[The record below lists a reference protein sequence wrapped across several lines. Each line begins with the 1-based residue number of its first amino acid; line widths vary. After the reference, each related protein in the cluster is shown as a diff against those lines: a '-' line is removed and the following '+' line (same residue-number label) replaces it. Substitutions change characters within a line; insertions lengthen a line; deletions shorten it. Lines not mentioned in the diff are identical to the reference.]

1 MTEQVETFGLTK
13 EQQLATDPT
22 SSIWVGANAGT
33 GKTHVLSARVLR
45 MMVTG
50 THPGKILCLTYTK
63 AGANEMANR
72 VTKELGE
79 WTALNDAQ
87 LAKKLFERVGE
98 QADAKMLSRAR
109 TLFAEVLDL
118 PGGLKIRTIH
128 AFFQSLLGR
137 FPVEAGITPRFEL
150 IEDRTKDELT
160 QKAMDGVYAKAKDG
174 NNPKIM
180 AALAHIA
187 IRVAEQTFA
196 DLMAD
201 LGKEQGHLQ
210 KLNREKG
217 SLAGIIAATYGALG
231 LTPGMSEKDLFEQA
245 ASPKGYGKG
254 GMDDALVKK
263 IMTGLLG
270 GTKTDQTRGAIVD
283 TLLATDIEKRTALAP
298 EYIGVYLTKS
308 GTLRATLATKGV
320 LSEYPELG
328 DIVLDEANRIK
339 GLYDQIELL
348 KVVENT
354 KAILVLAEAVLESYA
369 QHKQNKGQLDYDDII
384 LKSSQLLSTPDIA
397 PWILFKMDEGLDHIL
412 VDEAQDTNLDQWQL
426 IETLSDEF
434 FVGEGANEKTR
445 TVFAVGDAKQSIYKF
460 QKADP
465 KEFIHARERV
475 KTKALAADLSFAN
488 VPLEKSFRSTAAVL
502 NMVDAVFAQDEAR
515 ANLTLDTDTITHD
528 VHRVGEGGVVELWPP
543 AIGVAD
549 ALPEDWEPPT
559 KQIQKTSVEAQIATK
574 IANKITLMI
583 RGGEDLESKG
593 RAVRAGDILVLVR
606 NRQGDFIDQLVRQL
620 KANNIAVAGSDRL
633 VVTEDLAVMD
643 LMALADFC
651 LLTDDDLTLAT
662 VLKGPLIGLDED
674 QLFSLAYSS
683 TGGRGKT
690 SLWQKLR
697 EGRKNNDAF
706 ERAYNLLSA
715 LLRLVDFESPH
726 EFFSKILTHFGGRK
740 KLMAR
745 LGIEIADPLDE
756 FLSLCLSFEQTH
768 TPSLQGFLQWL
779 RTGSAEI
786 KRELQETRDEVRIMT
801 THGAKGL
808 QAPIVFLPDCCRV
821 PTEKDNLHRI
831 PDLTPGRKSTLPL
844 IVWPK
849 SLAKETDVIKAV
861 KEASKQ
867 EGLAEYKRLMYVAM
881 TRAEDRLY
889 VTGWKKKNSTSNSW
903 YDHIEAG
910 LKSLE
915 ATTEI
920 DDGEGGTFLRLSSE
934 QTNKV
939 TLKTDDQIKDDANK
953 APPMWATTP
962 PKAEAQPSRPLAPS
976 RLDDEEPPAKSPLER
991 HRDRQTKSGSG
1002 QVLGASSPAYKR
1014 GTIIHKLL
1022 ELLPELPIDQRQ
1034 DVAKKWLA
1042 RPVIELTKAEQ
1053 EDILTSTFK
1062 VLNNKELSALF
1073 GPGSRAEV
1081 SLTGVVGSMALSG
1094 EIDRLVV
1101 LENEVLVIDYKTNR
1115 PPPTTLEDVPPK
1127 YLKQMAAYRELL
1139 QNIYPKHTITM
1150 VLLWTEDVR
1159 LMTLDDSLL
1168 DPFTPK

>member
-1 MTEQVETFGLTK
+1 MTEHPKTFGLTK

-79 WTALNDAQ
+79 WTALSDAQ
-87 LAKKLFERVGE
+87 LALKLFERVGE

-217 SLAGIIAATYGALG
+217 SLAGIIAATYRALG
-231 LTPGMSEKDLFEQA
+231 LTPGMKEKDLFEKIA
-245 ASPKGYGKG
+245 LPKGQGNG
-254 GMDDALVKK
+254 GMDDAIVKR
-263 IMTGLLG
+263 IMTGLLS
-270 GTKTDQTRGAIVD
+270 GTKTDQNRGAIVD
-283 TLLATDIEKRTALAP
+283 TLLATNIEKRAPFAL
-298 EYIGVYLTKS
+298 EYTGVFLTKS

-320 LSEYPELG
+320 LSEFPDLE
-328 DIVLDEANRIK
+328 DILLDEANRIK

-348 KVVENT
+348 NVVENT
-354 KAILVLAEAVLESYA
+354 KAILVLAEAVLEGYA
-369 QHKQNKGQLDYDDII
+369 QHKQNKGQLDYDDVI
-384 LKSSQLLSTPDIA
+384 LKSSQLLSTPGIA

-434 FVGEGANEKTR
+434 FVGEGAVKKTR

-475 KTKALAADLSFAN
+475 REKAKAANLSFAN

-515 ANLTLDTDTITHD
+515 ANLTLDTDAITHD
-528 VHRVGEGGVVELWPP
+528 VHRMGEGGLVELWPP

-559 KQIQKTSVEAQIATK
+559 KQIQKTSVEAQVATK
-574 IANKITLMI
+574 IANKITSMI
-583 RGGEDLESKG
+583 RQGDELKSKG
-593 RAVRAGDILVLVR
+593 RGVRAGDILVLVR

-620 KANNIAVAGSDRL
+620 KAKNIAVAGSDRL

-662 VLKGPLIGLDED
+662 VLKGPLIGFNED
-674 QLFSLAYSS
+674 QLFSLAH
-683 TGGRGKT
+683 GRGKI

-706 ERAYNLLSA
+706 EKGYDFLSA

-726 EFFSKILTHFGGRK
+726 EFFSKILTQFGGRK

-756 FLSLCLSFEQTH
+756 FLSLALSFEQTH
-768 TPSLQGFLQWL
+768 TASLQGFLHWL

-831 PDLTPGRKSTLPL
+831 PDLTPGKQSNLSL

-849 SLAKETDVIKAV
+849 SLARETDVIKAV

-889 VTGWKKKNSTSNSW
+889 ITGWKKKNSSSKSW

-910 LKSLE
+910 MKSLE
-915 ATTEI
+915 ATQVI
-920 DDGEGGTFLRLSSE
+920 NDGEGGTLLKLTSE
-934 QTNKV
+934 QTKRV
-939 TLKTDDQIKDDANK
+939 TLKTDDRIKDDAIK
-953 APPMWATTP
+953 ATPIWATKP

-976 RLDDEEPPAKSPLER
+976 RFDDEEPPAKSPL
-991 HRDRQTKSGSG
+991 DRQIKSSKG
-1002 QVLGASSPAYKR
+1002 QVLGASGPAYKR

-1022 ELLPELPIDQRQ
+1022 ELLPELPVDQRHC
-1034 DVAKKWLA
+1034 VAKKWLA
-1042 RPVIELTKAEQ
+1042 RPVMELTSDEQ
-1053 EDILTSTFK
+1053 DDILTSTLE
-1062 VLNNKELSALF
+1062 VLNHKDLTPLF

-1115 PPPTTLEDVPPK
+1115 PPPTTLDAVPTK
-1127 YLKQMAAYRELL
+1127 YLKQMAAYRGLL

-1150 VLLWTEDVR
+1150 ALLWTEDVR
-1159 LMTLDDSLL
+1159 LMTLNDALL
-1168 DPFTPK
+1168 DPFAPK